1 MRSSHRCL
9 AVEWVGDDDAAVTLL
24 SPQEGSH
31 LEEEALEKKGIEKG
45 WF

>member
-1 MRSSHRCL
+1 MQPADQGTRSG
-9 AVEWVGDDDAAVTLL
+9 WGDDDAAVTLL
-24 SPQEGSH
+24 SPEEGSH